1 MGRLAPTDGSLPAWV
16 DGPRSKRFPEGP
28 PPHSLRSAGS
38 AGACRQPRLVGGPAR
53 RGRGR
58 GRRDFEPTSRWSRED
73 MEATPEATPVEADQ
87 AVVLGVVAAQP
98 GRDAQDQS
106 DGSSRRTRPAR
117 ASEAVSHCLGQCLA
131 AICMMICCDL

>member
-1 MGRLAPTDGSLPAWV
+1 M
-16 DGPRSKRFPEGP
+16 
-28 PPHSLRSAGS
+28 
-38 AGACRQPRLVGGPAR
+38 GGPAR
-53 RGRGR
+53 R
-58 GRRDFEPTSRWSRED
+58 ED
-73 MEATPEATPVEADQ
+73 MQVVPAEAVPAE

-98 GRDAQDQS
+98 GRDEQDQS